1 MMLMFS
7 AISIV
12 LAMLELGGITMFNAS
27 RFTWYATIVLVATH
41 QSLAL
46 APLNQPRTMHTFGL

>member
-1 MMLMFS
+1 MLMFS

-27 RFTWYATIVLVATH
+27 RFTWYAAIVLVVTH

-46 APLNQPRTMHTFGL
+46 PP